1 MAIERKQFLVRLKT
15 NTYEKL
21 KVVAQKNSR
30 SVSNQIEFL
39 VERYIEGYEKQN
51 GQLSLFNVQQ
61 GDNIVF
67 QASLSGESSN
77 APNNS

>member
-51 GQLSLFNVQQ
+51 GQLNLFNVQQ

-67 QASLSGESSN
+67 QASLPGE
-77 APNNS
+77 